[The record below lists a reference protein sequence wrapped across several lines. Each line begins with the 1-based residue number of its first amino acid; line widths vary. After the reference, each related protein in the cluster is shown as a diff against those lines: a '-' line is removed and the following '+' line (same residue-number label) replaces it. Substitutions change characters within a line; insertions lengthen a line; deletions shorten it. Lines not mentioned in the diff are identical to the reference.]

1 MTTTPFDAQIL
12 KARVSFVHQPF
23 VRPLILSTGA
33 IEAITQA
40 DAYVRV
46 RLPGSNVEVEGA
58 GCMYLSDLWAWPDPA
73 FTHDQRDAAMRAY
86 CEHLAA
92 ELPKRF
98 GAAAHPL
105 RLGLQLHDYVAHEQ
119 SENVIEGPLPPVL
132 ARSVCAC
139 IFDAAIHDAVGRAV
153 NRSAFDLYDQPFD
166 APEADAFFT
175 GGQGASRAIQQ
186 LLQTPAR
193 TTSPAWWIVGKADDL
208 EKDVRPVADE
218 KGFFAF
224 KIKIMGREA
233 EVDAARVAEVYQACK
248 RWGIEQPRITIDSN
262 EANPDAASVMSFLD
276 ILAERDPAAYAALE
290 MVEQPTGRDIAKFP
304 FDWSAVGA
312 RKPVMVDEG
321 LMTLDSMPLSQ
332 SQHWSG
338 FALKTCKGHS
348 FALTAAAWAHQNNM
362 LLSLQDLTNPGLAA
376 VHAALFA
383 ARVPTLNGV
392 ELNTMQFTPA
402 ANGRWVNIHPG
413 LFHIQNG
420 LHQLP
425 DAKTPGLGG
434 GA

>member
-1 MTTTPFDAQIL
+1 MTSP
-12 KARVSFVHQPF
+12 RSSVSRAKHSRPISPTRAISTIRPNWWRWPTRR
-23 VRPLILSTGA
+23 RPL
-33 IEAITQA
+33 
-40 DAYVRV
+40 
-46 RLPGSNVEVEGA
+46 
-58 GCMYLSDLWAWPDPA
+58 
-73 FTHDQRDAAMRAY
+73 AALQGG
-86 CEHLAA
+86 LAA
-92 ELPKRF
+92 LLEPALD
-98 GAAAHPL
+98 G
-105 RLGLQLHDYVAHEQ
+105 
-119 SENVIEGPLPPVL
+119 VL
-132 ARSVCAC
+132 ARL
-139 IFDAAIHDAVGRAV
+139 AVRRTGH
-153 NRSAFDLYDQPFD
+153 QP
-166 APEADAFFT
+166 
-175 GGQGASRAIQQ
+175 GQQ
-186 LLQTPAR
+186 LAGVAPRPALLR
-193 TTSPAWWIVGKADDL
+193 PADL
-208 EKDVRPVADE
+208 D
-218 KGFFAF
+218 
-224 KIKIMGREA
+224 
-233 EVDAARVAEVYQACK
+233 QA
-248 RWGIEQPRITIDSN
+248 
-262 EANPDAASVMSFLD
+262 
-276 ILAERDPAAYAALE
+276 LAERDPAAYAALE